1 METVPAGSSLIFL
14 FNYFEMDKNK
24 APIGR
29 KRKQKRLTPQSSI
42 PETRKLGQWPS
53 TAICGNDI
61 TSSALYVAAI
71 ATYYAGYLAPVV
83 LLIVAGVLYL
93 YRSVYNEVV
102 TALPLNGGAYNA
114 LLNTTSKFKASIAA
128 CLTVL
133 SYLATAVISARISMA
148 YIASLFPQWPALYAT
163 VGLLAVF
170 AALTMIG
177 ISESSRVALAIFVLH
192 MLTLTLLAI
201 SALVAMLAD
210 TSLLTANWGALPP
223 DTSLISALFFGF
235 SAALLGISGFESSAN
250 FVEEQKTGVFPKTL
264 RNMWVAVSIF
274 NPLIALLVLGNFDNI
289 QIPEHQRDYL
299 LAILAER
306 VFAGNGLKV
315 LVSIDAAFVLSG
327 AVLTSY
333 VGVTG
338 LIRRMALD
346 RCLPQFL
353 LYTNRRG
360 TSPWIILSF
369 FALCVSIIGVTGGEL
384 LSLAGVYT
392 ISFLSVMT
400 LFATGNILLKV
411 RRARLQRDFVASWPT
426 VLFAF
431 SATVIGI
438 VGNIVMKPE
447 NFFFFLYY
455 FVPAVLLVTIM
466 LERDVLLQVLLFGL
480 NQIASKLSPWNRRM
494 SKLIQAKL
502 DKFTSQAVIFFTRG
516 DDAANLNRAMLYVRH
531 NETTNRILLVHVYEH
546 KKDIPD
552 NLGGDIAFLDKVY
565 PEIKMDLVLRRG
577 KFGPEMVDQLSQ
589 ELNVP
594 KNYMFIGHPG
604 KKFPHNIADLGG
616 VRLII

>member
-1 METVPAGSSLIFL
+1 MPNDSTAQRRQI
-14 FNYFEMDKNK
+14 K
-24 APIGR
+24 
-29 KRKQKRLTPQSSI
+29 KRKRLTPQLSI
-42 PETRKLGQWPS
+42 SETQKLGQWS
-53 TAICGNDI
+53 ATAICGNDI

-71 ATYYAGYLAPVV
+71 ATFYAGYLAPVV

-93 YRSVYNEVV
+93 YRNVYNEVV

-128 CLTVL
+128 CLTIL

-148 YIASLFPQWPALYAT
+148 YIESLFPQWPAPHAT

-170 AALTMIG
+170 AVLTMIG
-177 ISESSRVALAIFVLH
+177 ISESSRVALVIFILH
-192 MLTLTLLAI
+192 MLTLTLLSI
-201 SALVAMLAD
+201 TALINMLAD
-210 TSLLTANWGALPP
+210 TSFLTANWGYLPP
-223 DTSLISALFFGF
+223 NTSLISALFFGF
-235 SAALLGISGFESSAN
+235 SAALLGISGFESSSN
-250 FVEEQKTGVFPKTL
+250 FVEEQKVGVFPKTL
-264 RNMWVAVSIF
+264 RNMWIAVSIF

-289 QIPEHQRDYL
+289 HIPEHQRDYL
-299 LAILAER
+299 LAILAQR
-306 VFAGNGLKV
+306 VFSGNWLKV
-315 LVSIDAAFVLSG
+315 LVSVDAAVVLSG

-353 LYTNRRG
+353 LRTNRRG
-360 TSPWIILSF
+360 TSHWIIICF
-369 FALCVSIIGVTGGEL
+369 FTLCVSIIAVTGGEL

-411 RRARLQRDFVASWPT
+411 RRARLQRDFIASWPT
-426 VLFAF
+426 VLVAFAA
-431 SATVIGI
+431 ATIGI
-438 VGNIVMKPE
+438 IGNIIMKPN

-455 FVPAVLLVTIM
+455 FVPTLLLVTIM
-466 LERDVLLQVLLFGL
+466 LERDLLLRVLLFAL
-480 NQIASKLSPWNRRM
+480 NQIAGRFSRWNRRM
-494 SKLIQAKL
+494 SKSIQGKI
-502 DKFTSQAVIFFTRG
+502 DEINSQAIIFFTRG
-516 DDAANLNRAMLYVRH
+516 DGAANLNRAMLYVRN
-531 NETTNRILLVHVYEH
+531 NETTNRVLLVHVYED
-546 KKDIPD
+546 KKKIPD
-552 NLGGDIAFLDKVY
+552 RLRQDIAFLNEVY
-565 PEIKMDLVLRRG
+565 PEIKMELVLRPG
-577 KFGPEMVDQLSQ
+577 TFSPEMVDQLSQ

-604 KKFPHNIADLGG
+604 QKFPHNIADLGG

>member
-1 METVPAGSSLIFL
+1 MPNDSTAQRRQI
-14 FNYFEMDKNK
+14 K
-24 APIGR
+24 
-29 KRKQKRLTPQSSI
+29 KRKRLTPQLSI
-42 PETRKLGQWPS
+42 SETQKLGQWS
-53 TAICGNDI
+53 ATAICGNDI

-71 ATYYAGYLAPVV
+71 ATFYAGYLAPVV

-93 YRSVYNEVV
+93 YRNVYNEVV

-128 CLTVL
+128 CLTIL

-148 YIASLFPQWPALYAT
+148 YIESLFPQWPAPHAT

-170 AALTMIG
+170 AVLTMIG
-177 ISESSRVALAIFVLH
+177 ISESSRVALVIFILH
-192 MLTLTLLAI
+192 MLTLTLLSI
-201 SALVAMLAD
+201 TALINMLAD
-210 TSLLTANWGALPP
+210 TSFLTVNWGYMPP
-223 DTSLISALFFGF
+223 NTSLISALFFGF
-235 SAALLGISGFESSAN
+235 SAALLGISGFESSSN
-250 FVEEQKTGVFPKTL
+250 FVEEQKVGVFPKTL
-264 RNMWVAVSIF
+264 RNMWIAVSIF

-289 QIPEHQRDYL
+289 HIPEHQRDYL
-299 LAILAER
+299 LAILAQR
-306 VFAGNGLKV
+306 VFSGNWLKV
-315 LVSIDAAFVLSG
+315 LVSVDAAVVLSG

-353 LYTNRRG
+353 LRTNRRG
-360 TSPWIILSF
+360 TSHWIIICF
-369 FALCVSIIGVTGGEL
+369 FTLCVSIIAVTGGEL

-411 RRARLQRDFVASWPT
+411 RRARLQRDFIASWPA
-426 VLFAF
+426 VLVAF
-431 SATVIGI
+431 TAATMGI
-438 VGNIVMKPE
+438 IGNIIMKPN

-455 FVPAVLLVTIM
+455 FVPALLLVTIM
-466 LERDVLLQVLLFGL
+466 LERDLLLRVLLFAL
-480 NQIASKLSPWNRRM
+480 NQIAGRFSRWNRRM
-494 SKLIQAKL
+494 SKSIQGKI
-502 DKFTSQAVIFFTRG
+502 DEINSQAIIFFTRG
-516 DDAANLNRAMLYVRH
+516 DGAANLNRAMLYVRN
-531 NETTNRILLVHVYEH
+531 NETTNRVLLVHVYED
-546 KKDIPD
+546 KKKIPD
-552 NLGGDIAFLDKVY
+552 RLRQDIAFLNEVY
-565 PEIKMDLVLRRG
+565 PEIKMELVLRPG
-577 KFGPEMVDQLSQ
+577 TFSPEMVDQLSQ

-604 KKFPHNIADLGG
+604 QKFPHNIADLGG